1 MSARSTYDEYT
12 VVQLKQMLKDRELPI
27 SGVKTILVQRLKEYD
42 LSSASKA
49 TMNNAETTTAT
60 TTKTFKASTSPK
72 TSTSKITTPKTT
84 SKPSTSKPSTS
95 KASTSKIFA
104 PIIPITERIRNI
116 ISQPMS
122 IDGFREVIDAINE
135 NMDIPYLPI
144 NLKLVKYEKELT
156 AIDKQRLADGLMNN
170 NTIKRLDINI
180 DINDVIAHGMYN
192 NISIIYL
199 RVRTSRIKTLL
210 NLIPQHLLTLEVN
223 LNSSDAKTKNM
234 GPFVTHLSSNTTI
247 HELTIVDSSFNN
259 LTYDIPHV
267 LLNVLDANSRDG
279 HR

>member
-72 TSTSKITTPKTT
+72 TSTSKITTPK
-84 SKPSTSKPSTS
+84 KTSKPSTS
-95 KASTSKIFA
+95 KASTPKIFA

-122 IDGFREVIDAINE
+122 IDGFREVIDAIND
-135 NMDIPYLPI
+135 NMDIPYLQI
-144 NLKLVKYEKELT
+144 NLKLVKYEKQVT

-180 DINDVIAHGMYN
+180 DINDAIAHGMHN

-199 RVRTSRIKTLL
+199 RVRTSRIKTSL

-234 GPFVTHLSSNTTI
+234 GPFVTHISTNTTI